1 MTYVRH
7 CLVPL
12 PCCGLPRLS
21 FRRTYPSACMRVAL
35 LHWFRASTCRIA
47 VCNAVGHHAV
57 RQRHNAGPTGR
68 ETTALLK
75 ARKSMQC
82 ENSER

>member
-7 CLVPL
+7 F
-12 PCCGLPRLS
+12 LS
-21 FRRTYPSACMRVAL
+21 RHHAVDYRGCRFASMRVAL
-35 LHWFRASTCRIA
+35 LHFFRASTYRAGTAGCE
-47 VCNAVGHHAV
+47 AVGHRAV
-57 RQRHNAGPTGR
+57 RQRHNAVIIGI
-68 ETTALLK
+68 ETTAVLR